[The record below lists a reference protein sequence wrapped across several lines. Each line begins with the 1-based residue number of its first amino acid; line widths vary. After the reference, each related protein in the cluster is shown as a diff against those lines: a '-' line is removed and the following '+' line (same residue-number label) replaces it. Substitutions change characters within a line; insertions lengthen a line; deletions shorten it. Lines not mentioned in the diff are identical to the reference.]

1 MNVNEIRG
9 ERNRR
14 LQDSDRYVLP
24 DYPHVTSETREK
36 WVRYRQALRDMMA
49 NVVTQSQGDPEAL
62 LIVHWPTSPL
72 RAVADPA
79 PLPTEPYVPPPPG
92 GAAPPS

>member
-24 DYPHVTSETREK
+24 DYPHASSEVREK
-36 WVRYRQALRDMMA
+36 WVLYRQALRDMMA
-49 NVVTQSQGDPEAL
+49 NVVIQSQGDPEAL
-62 LIVHWPTSPL
+62 LIVHWPASPL
-72 RAVADPA
+72 RAVAEP
-79 PLPTEPYVPPPPG
+79 PPTGPYVPPPPG

>member
-24 DYPHVTSETREK
+24 DYPHASSEVREK
-36 WVRYRQALRDMMA
+36 WVLYRQALRDMMA
-49 NVVTQSQGDPEAL
+49 NVVIQSQGDPEAL
-62 LIVHWPTSPL
+62 LIVHWPASPL
-72 RAVADPA
+72 RAVAE
-79 PLPTEPYVPPPPG
+79 PLPTGPYVPPPPG